1 MAPDIFRH
9 LGWASPSKA
18 VRGYMLAVHGVDAR
32 LLVARSGD
40 RISNPSDAP
49 PWFVV
54 WPELDSLKPHVWPFR
69 LLEVTELKPIPVQ
82 GHTGAYIRASSIRV
96 VAVLEP
102 STLLGEQ
109 GDRVAR
115 WLDRCLQLTEE
126 ELRSLAAGRHAN
138 ADSVAETVRTRAASN
153 PARYR
158 FRDVNNVASAVG
170 NAEFIIAS
178 VLFKRIAALK
188 IPDAFEAID
197 EEQCLVDPWTSA
209 MDAMCDQALV
219 LGAPELMSDD
229 ERRVLVQSWV
239 HEGQAS

>member
-1 MAPDIFRH
+1 MVLDIFRH
-9 LGWASPSKA
+9 LGGASPSKA
-18 VRGYMLAVHGVDAR
+18 VRGHMLAAHGDDAR
-32 LLVARSGD
+32 LLVARNGD
-40 RISNPSDAP
+40 RISNASDAP
-49 PWFVV
+49 PWLVV
-54 WPELDSLKPHVWPFR
+54 WPELDRLRPHIWPFR
-69 LLEVTELKPIPVQ
+69 LLEVSVLKPIPVQ

-96 VAVLEP
+96 VAELEP

-126 ELRSLAAGRHAN
+126 ELRSLAAGRHAD
-138 ADSVAETVRTRAASN
+138 ADSVAETVRARAASN

-178 VLFKRIAALK
+178 VLYKRIAALK
-188 IPDAFEAID
+188 IPDAFEVID
-197 EEQCLVDPWTSA
+197 EDQFLLDPWANA
-209 MDAMCDQALV
+209 MGAVRDQALV

-229 ERRVLVQSWV
+229 ERGVLVQSWI
-239 HEGQAS
+239 HESPAV